1 MGNNCDTTISKSLGR
16 DLERQYLHIG
26 TNVPGKTTQKDSTL
40 KCKADNNSQELS
52 PRKFFR
58 GPSGKPA

>member
-26 TNVPGKTTQKDSTL
+26 TNVPGKTTQKDSTTEM
-40 KCKADNNSQELS
+40 Q
-52 PRKFFR
+52 
-58 GPSGKPA
+58 GTQ